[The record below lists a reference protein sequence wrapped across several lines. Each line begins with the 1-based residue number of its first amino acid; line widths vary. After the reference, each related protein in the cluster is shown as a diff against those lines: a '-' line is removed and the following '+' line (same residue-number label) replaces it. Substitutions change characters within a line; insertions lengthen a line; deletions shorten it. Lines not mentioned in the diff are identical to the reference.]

1 MVANAL
7 MIRLSFALL
16 WAVASEA
23 FVPSSPI
30 ARKASTRATKLR
42 HGSFSAKQL
51 DAPLRS
57 ITTSLS
63 VSIWSGKNDEPNE
76 PEGKRNP
83 STSRLKLSGEASE
96 ASVYSFLPLPEFA
109 SAERIE
115 QFVAPVTNVIDES
128 TGGWALGYANLEPET
143 ESTTIGMSFLATNLA
158 YGIAGSLLVT
168 QGNTFLGALTELACI
183 ASFIYHFSQLK
194 FGQEGSRIVRL
205 ALLVDYFFA
214 LSAIAVGS
222 YQLFFAQS
230 IPQEVLVGGG
240 LAITSL
246 GVCWIFEKGLTY
258 IFFHSLWHLFS
269 AYTGYTI
276 GSLQ

>member
-7 MIRLSFALL
+7 MIRWSVAIL
-16 WAVASEA
+16 WAVASKA
-23 FVPSSPI
+23 FVPSRQI
-30 ARKASTRATKLR
+30 ALKTTQRTPKPR
-42 HGSFSAKQL
+42 HNYVSAKHW

-57 ITTSLS
+57 TTTSLS
-63 VSIWSGKNDEPNE
+63 ISLWSGKNEEPNE
-76 PEGKRNP
+76 SEGKRSS

-96 ASVYSFLPLPEFA
+96 ASAYSFPDFT
-109 SAERIE
+109 SAESIE

-128 TGGWALGYANLEPET
+128 TGGWALAYANLEPET
-143 ESTTIGMSFLATNLA
+143 ETTPIGITFLVTNLA
-158 YGIAGSLLVT
+158 YGIAGSLLMT

-194 FGQEGSRIVRL
+194 FGKEGSRIVRS

-222 YQLFFAQS
+222 YQLLYTQS

-246 GVCWIFEKGLTY
+246 GVCWIWEEGLTY